1 MRGVGSTRRLPSAP
15 LLLLDEPTSNLDA
28 LNEGAIL
35 RSIREEGEG
44 RTVLLVSHRPS
55 TMRIADTV
63 VPVENGRMS

>member
-1 MRGVGSTRRLPSAP
+1 MARGAAVAMVLAAAVRAGCAMLVTRMGHLA
-15 LLLLDEPTSNLDA
+15 
-28 LNEGAIL
+28 
-35 RSIREEGEG
+35 SIREEGEG